1 MYTNNSFGDG
11 ILYMSI
17 ITSNFKTHNYTNSYD
32 MLWYHPNVCIS
43 SSGHKDEMSAAAA
56 WLYKVTG
63 ENKYLYNAESYY
75 PKGKAWGFNWN
86 DDNVGAA
93 VSIN

>member
-1 MYTNNSFGDG
+1 
-11 ILYMSI
+11 
-17 ITSNFKTHNYTNSYD
+17 
-32 MLWYHPNVCIS
+32 
-43 SSGHKDEMSAAAA
+43 MSAAAA